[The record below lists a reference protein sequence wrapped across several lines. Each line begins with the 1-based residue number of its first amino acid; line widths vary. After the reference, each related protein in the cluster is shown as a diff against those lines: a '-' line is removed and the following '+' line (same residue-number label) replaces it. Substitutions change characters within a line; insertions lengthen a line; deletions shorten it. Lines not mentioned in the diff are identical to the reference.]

1 MARKVALAILFV
13 VLLAAPA
20 ASGDVS
26 SRKQS
31 VDTRIA
37 RLHEKIAA
45 AQQQED
51 VLRSQISSV
60 TARIRS
66 LDSRVG
72 PVSVR
77 LASLESVLAL
87 HQARL
92 DKLTRLFRLE
102 TERYVFL
109 KEQYGLALQRLEKRL
124 IALYENGDPTSLEV
138 FLAARSFSD
147 LLEQLD
153 YARQIH
159 RQDVSV
165 AKAFRGAR
173 NEARRARERTRRVRA
188 VVAAETH
195 VVAARTQQV
204 RDIRDE
210 LVSTQNQLASARSA
224 KRESLSHLSAGVRAE
239 VSEAQ
244 ALEQVSSQL
253 GSQIAAA
260 QSANASSGATPAHVS
275 SSGLIWPVSGPVVS
289 GFGMRWGRMHTGIDI
304 AVPTGTPIHA
314 SASGTVIYSSWMS
327 GYGNLVF
334 IDHGGGLSTGYAH
347 QERIV
352 VSNGQHVTQGQV
364 IGYSDCTGHC
374 FGPHVHFEVRINGN
388 PVDPLGYL

>member
-124 IALYENGDPTSLEV
+124 LALYDNGDPTSLEV

-159 RQDVSV
+159 
-165 AKAFRGAR
+165 
-173 NEARRARERTRRVRA
+173 
-188 VVAAETH
+188 
-195 VVAARTQQV
+195 
-204 RDIRDE
+204 
-210 LVSTQNQLASARSA
+210 
-224 KRESLSHLSAGVRAE
+224 
-239 VSEAQ
+239 
-244 ALEQVSSQL
+244 
-253 GSQIAAA
+253 
-260 QSANASSGATPAHVS
+260 
-275 SSGLIWPVSGPVVS
+275 
-289 GFGMRWGRMHTGIDI
+289 
-304 AVPTGTPIHA
+304 
-314 SASGTVIYSSWMS
+314 
-327 GYGNLVF
+327 
-334 IDHGGGLSTGYAH
+334 
-347 QERIV
+347 
-352 VSNGQHVTQGQV
+352 
-364 IGYSDCTGHC
+364 
-374 FGPHVHFEVRINGN
+374 
-388 PVDPLGYL
+388 